1 MVLQEWRISK
11 MEGPMRKIK
20 PNVPILIAALALT
33 LIGPR
38 AVAAPKPAQQSQNEQ
53 AGKKEPAPNST
64 VYRVSYRVNEMENGK
79 TINSRSYTL
88 MARAGEREFANI
100 GSRIP
105 VAFQGK
111 LEYHDVGMAVSCIIR
126 PEGDKLIVHS
136 GFNLNTIAEKEPA
149 SVLPPPVT
157 RQFSLEDDTLATVR
171 KPAFVGSIDDVASN
185 RHYEIVVTVTEAK

>member
-1 MVLQEWRISK
+1 
-11 MEGPMRKIK
+11 MRKIK
-20 PNVPILIAALALT
+20 RNIAILVPALALT
-33 LIGPR
+33 LLGAS
-38 AVAAPKPAQQSQNEQ
+38 AVSAPKPAQQSQNEQ
-53 AGKKEPAPNST
+53 AAKKVPAPDST
-64 VYRVSYRVNEMENGK
+64 VYRVSYKVDELENGK

-136 GFNLNTIAEKEPA
+136 GFNLNTIADKEPA
-149 SVLPPPVT
+149 SVLPPP
-157 RQFSLEDDTLATVR
+157 
-171 KPAFVGSIDDVASN
+171 
-185 RHYEIVVTVTEAK
+185 